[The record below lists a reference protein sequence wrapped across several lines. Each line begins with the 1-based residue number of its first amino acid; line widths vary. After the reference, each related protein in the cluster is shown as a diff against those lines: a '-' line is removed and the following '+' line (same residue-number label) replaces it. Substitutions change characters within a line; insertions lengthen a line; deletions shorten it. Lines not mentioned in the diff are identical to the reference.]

1 MRKVVLR
8 YYQNQQ
14 IRSVSDLFRGG
25 VRSVLIESCTGSG
38 KTTTASELVRM
49 VSIASEKKWRVC
61 VIAHTD
67 RICKQLRDRL
77 AVFGVDA
84 GMIKAG
90 YPEELDKIVQV
101 ASIQTLAGRLDRV
114 GDFDLLITDECHHA
128 CATNYRRIYS
138 HFDNARHIGLTATP
152 DRLDGQ
158 TLFEIYKEMIIGP
171 AFSELISQGVL
182 VEAEIH
188 GVDGDLG
195 LDTPDGDID
204 FDPELVAS
212 AVDEKGVAKGAL
224 AKFLELCP
232 GNETAIGFTG
242 TISHAE
248 QMADKSRALAGGRLV
263 AGAGRPKCGLI
274 NSPTRAEPHD
284 IASTFHGSAR
294 AHTRHSCRGCI

>member
-1 MRKVVLR
+1 MRNDALR

-14 IRSVSDLFRGG
+14 IRS
-25 VRSVLIESCTGSG
+25 
-38 KTTTASELVRM
+38 ASELVRL

-67 RICKQLRDRL
+67 RIGKQLRDRL

-90 YPEELDKIVQV
+90 YPEELNKIVQV

-114 GDFDLLITDECHHA
+114 GDIDLLITDECHHA

-138 HFDNARHIGLTATP
+138 HFDNARYIGLTAMA

-158 TLFEIYKEMIIGP
+158 ALFEIYEEMIIGS
-171 AFSELISQGVL
+171 AFSELISQGFL
-182 VEAEIH
+182 VETEIH

-195 LDTPDGDID
+195 LDTPDGDTD
-204 FDPELVAS
+204 FDPELVAR
-212 AVDEKGVAKGAL
+212 AVDEKGVARGAL

-232 GNETAIGFTG
+232 DNETAIGFTG
-242 TISHAE
+242 TIPHAE
-248 QMADKSRALAGGRLV
+248 QMADKFRALAGR
-263 AGAGRPKCGLI
+263 C
-274 NSPTRAEPHD
+274 E
-284 IASTFHGSAR
+284 SACKIDPLGWVM
-294 AHTRHSCRGCI
+294 SE